1 MQTESP
7 LPATKRIL
15 CVDDDPRALTIT
27 RALLQTKGYQVETA
41 DCGACAVNQINQQF
55 DLLILDYNLPD
66 FNGDVV
72 AERFRQEHP
81 SVPILMYSGS
91 SQLPEHALACV
102 NAHLAKGS
110 GVESLFGA
118 VSALT
123 SPAPRSYSAAAA

>member
-15 CVDDDPRALTIT
+15 CVDDDPRALTTT
-27 RALLQTKGYQVETA
+27 RALLQTRGYQVETA
-41 DCGACAVNQINQQF
+41 DCGACAVEQVKQQF

-81 SVPILMYSGS
+81 SVPILMFSGS
-91 SQLPEHALACV
+91 SQLPEHALTFV
-102 NAHLAKGS
+102 NAYLAKGS
-110 GVESLFGA
+110 GVDSLFGA

-123 SPAPRSYSAAAA
+123 TPAWHTDSAA